1 MVSDLPHNYAWPC
14 TILSNEKSST
24 LHMNIYMNIYIYI
37 YICIYIIY
45 IYIDFHLFD
54 IPYVFDQF
62 ISTVPLAFRFAT
74 NAFCV
79 EHAAL
84 EISSVATS
92 LLQGTHHRRFV
103 FRA

>member
-1 MVSDLPHNYAWPC
+1 M
-14 TILSNEKSST
+14 
-24 LHMNIYMNIYIYI
+24 YIYI
-37 YICIYIIY
+37 YICIYIVYIY